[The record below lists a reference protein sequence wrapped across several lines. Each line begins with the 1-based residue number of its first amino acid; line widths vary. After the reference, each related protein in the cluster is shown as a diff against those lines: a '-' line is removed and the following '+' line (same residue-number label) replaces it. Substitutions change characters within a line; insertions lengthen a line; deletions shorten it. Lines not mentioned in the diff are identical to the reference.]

1 MIMQQR
7 CIKIKKNG
15 SKSCRMHGMTPHP
28 KIDDPTLPEP
38 TQTLDALGR
47 PLHDLRISL
56 LDRCNFR
63 CPYCM
68 PETEFHEDYEFLT
81 RAQRLTH
88 DEMLMVARV
97 AAGLGVS
104 KIRLTG
110 GEPLLDKK
118 LPELVNGLSGLPGV
132 DDLALTTNAT
142 LLAPLAQ
149 TLADAGLH
157 RVTISLDSL
166 DEDVFKTMS
175 GGRGDLATVM
185 AGIEAAEKA
194 GLSPIKVNVVV
205 ERSVNDH
212 TVLDLLEHFRG
223 SGHIVRLIEFMDV
236 GNRNG
241 WRIDQ
246 VVPSKELLERVQ
258 ERWPLTPVGRNYPGE
273 VARRYAYADG
283 AGEIGFI
290 SSVTEA
296 FCGSC
301 SRARL
306 SADGVLYTCLFAT
319 QGTDLREPIRNGA
332 GDDELGDILSRIWL
346 QRADRYSE
354 LRRTD
359 IAEHHALSK
368 VEMYR
373 IGG

>member
-1 MIMQQR
+1 
-7 CIKIKKNG
+7 
-15 SKSCRMHGMTPHP
+15 MHGMTSHL
-28 KIDDPTLPEP
+28 KADSPTLPESK
-38 TQTLDALGR
+38 QTLDALGR

-68 PETEFHEDYEFLT
+68 PETEFHADYEFLT

-118 LPELVNGLSGLPGV
+118 LPELVKGLSGLKGI

-142 LLAPLAQ
+142 LLAPLAR

-185 AGIEAAEKA
+185 AGIEAAENA
-194 GLSPIKVNVVV
+194 GLSPIKINVVV
-205 ERSVNDH
+205 ERGVNDH

-241 WRIDQ
+241 WRMEQ
-246 VVPSKELLERVQ
+246 VVPSRELLERAQ

-273 VARRYAYADG
+273 VARRYAYVDG

-359 IAEHHALSK
+359 VAEHHALSK

>member
-1 MIMQQR
+1 
-7 CIKIKKNG
+7 
-15 SKSCRMHGMTPHP
+15 MTS
-28 KIDDPTLPEP
+28 
-38 TQTLDALGR
+38 DALGR

-68 PETEFHEDYEFLT
+68 PETEFHDDFEFLN
-81 RAQRLTH
+81 RAERLTH
-88 DEMLMVARV
+88 EEILKVIRV
-97 AAGLGVS
+97 ATGLGVS

-118 LPELVNGLSGLPGV
+118 LPELVSGIAALSGV
-132 DDLALTTNAT
+132 EDLAMTTNAM
-142 LLAPLAQ
+142 LLAPIAKKLR
-149 TLADAGLH
+149 DAGLQ
-157 RVTISLDSL
+157 RVTISLDSM
-166 DEDVFKTMS
+166 DEQIFKAMS
-175 GGRGDLATVM
+175 GGRGDLDKVL
-185 AGIEAAEKA
+185 AGVAAAEQA
-194 GLSPIKVNVVV
+194 GLDPIKINVVV
-205 ERSVNDH
+205 QRGVNDH
-212 TVLDLLEHFRG
+212 TVLELLEHFRG

-241 WRIDQ
+241 WRMDQ
-246 VVPSKELLERVQ
+246 VVPSKELLEAVQ
-258 ERWPLTPVGRNYPGE
+258 ARWPVKAVSKNYPGE
-273 VARRYAYADG
+273 VARRYQYEDG
-283 AGEIGFI
+283 QGEIGFI
-290 SSVTEA
+290 SSVTEP

-319 QGTDLREPIRNGA
+319 QGTDLRGPIRNGA
-332 GDDELGDILSRIWL
+332 DDNELADILSRIWL

-354 LRRTD
+354 LRRPD
-359 IAEHHALSK
+359 VAEAHTQSK

>member
-1 MIMQQR
+1 
-7 CIKIKKNG
+7 
-15 SKSCRMHGMTPHP
+15 MTSNPIP
-28 KIDDPTLPEP
+28 DEVAQAVTTE
-38 TQTLDALGR
+38 TVDALGR
-47 PLHDLRISL
+47 PIHDLRISL

-68 PETEFHEDYEFLT
+68 PETEFHADFEFMT
-81 RAQRLTH
+81 RSQRLTH
-88 DEMLMVARV
+88 AEILKVARV
-97 AAGLGVS
+97 ATGLGVS

-118 LPELVNGLSGLPGV
+118 IANLVGRIAALPGV
-132 DDLALTTNAT
+132 DDLALTTNAM
-142 LLAPLAQ
+142 LLAPVAQ
-149 TLADAGLH
+149 ELADAGLH

-166 DEDVFKTMS
+166 DEAVFSGMS
-175 GGRGDLATVM
+175 GGRGDLAKVL
-185 AGIEAAEKA
+185 AGLAAAERA
-194 GLSPIKVNVVV
+194 GLAPIKINVVV
-205 ERSVNDH
+205 QRGVNDH
-212 TVLDLLEHFRG
+212 TVIELLEHFRG
-223 SGHIVRLIEFMDV
+223 SGHVVRLIEFMDV

-241 WRIDQ
+241 WRMDQ
-246 VVPSKELLERVQ
+246 VVPSRELLKLVQ
-258 ERWPLTPVGRNYPGE
+258 ARWPLQPVGRNYPGE
-273 VARRYAYADG
+273 VARRYRYVDG
-283 AGEIGFI
+283 EGEMGFI
-290 SSVTEA
+290 SSVTEP

-332 GDDELGDILSRIWL
+332 DDGELADILSRIWL

-354 LRRTD
+354 LRRPD
-359 IAEHHALSK
+359 VAEHHALSK

>member
-1 MIMQQR
+1 
-7 CIKIKKNG
+7 
-15 SKSCRMHGMTPHP
+15 MTS
-28 KIDDPTLPEP
+28 
-38 TQTLDALGR
+38 DALGR

-68 PETEFHEDYEFLT
+68 PETEFHADYEFLN
-81 RAQRLTH
+81 RSERLTH
-88 DEMLMVARV
+88 DEILKVIRV
-97 AAGLGVS
+97 ATGLGVS

-118 LPELVNGLSGLPGV
+118 LPALVSGIAAMQGV
-132 DDLALTTNAT
+132 EDLALTTNAV
-142 LLAPLAQ
+142 LLEPVAQ
-149 TLADAGLH
+149 KLRDAGLQ
-157 RVTISLDSL
+157 RVTVSLDSI
-166 DEDVFKTMS
+166 DEHTFNTMS
-175 GGRGDLATVM
+175 GGRGDLKKVL
-185 AGIEAAEKA
+185 AGIAAAERA
-194 GLSPIKVNVVV
+194 GLEPIKINVVV
-205 ERSVNDH
+205 QRGVNDH

-223 SGHIVRLIEFMDV
+223 NGHIVRLIEFMDV

-241 WRIDQ
+241 WGMDQ
-246 VVPSKELLERVQ
+246 VVPSKELLDAVQ
-258 ERWPLTPVGRNYPGE
+258 ERWPVQPIGKNYPGE
-273 VARRYAYADG
+273 VARRYQYADG
-283 AGEIGFI
+283 KGEIGFI
-290 SSVTEA
+290 SSVTEP

-332 GDDELGDILSRIWL
+332 DDNELADILSRIWL

-354 LRRTD
+354 LRRPD
-359 IAEHHALSK
+359 VAEAHAQNK